1 MDAKMEKLLI
11 VNADDFGLSKG
22 QNYGVIEAFHYG
34 VVSSTTAMVNS
45 THIQHAANLSQ
56 RYPGLQIG
64 LHFVLTHGYPLT
76 AMPSLVNERGELGK
90 WLWEK
95 TESAQLDL
103 NEIHDELISQYDKFI
118 AVFGKAPTHIDS
130 HHHVHMLPQ
139 IYPLVE
145 AFAQSQSIPLRIG
158 RQDVERQDIP
168 LRYDHST
175 EWFDAGF
182 YGEEISEALF
192 LQVLERT
199 DQRGAKSVEM
209 MCHPAFLDKTILASK
224 YCYPRL
230 AEVEVLTSPGIKNAI
245 AERGYRLGSF
255 LDL

>member
-1 MDAKMEKLLI
+1 MEKLLI

-45 THIQHAANLSQ
+45 AHIQHAANLSQ

-95 TESAQLDL
+95 AESAQLDP

>member
-1 MDAKMEKLLI
+1 MEKLLI

-45 THIQHAANLSQ
+45 AHIQHAANLSQ

>member
-1 MDAKMEKLLI
+1 MEKLLI

-34 VVSSTTAMVNS
+34 VVTSTTAMVNS
-45 THIQHAANLSQ
+45 PDVQHAASLSQ
-56 RYPGLQIG
+56 LYPGLKIG
-64 LHFVLTHGYPLT
+64 LHFVLTHGHPLT
-76 AMPSLVNERGELGK
+76 AMSSLVNERGELGK
-90 WLWEK
+90 WLWERA
-95 TESAQLDL
+95 ESGLLSMD
-103 NEIHDELISQYDKFI
+103 EIHDELVSQYDRFM

-145 AFAQSQSIPLRIG
+145 AFAQSRAIPLRIG
-158 RQDVERQDIP
+158 RQEVERQDIP
-168 LRYDHST
+168 LRYDRST

-182 YGEEISEALF
+182 YGESISETLF
-192 LQVLERT
+192 LQVLDRA

-209 MCHPAFLDKTILASK
+209 MCHPAFLDNTILASK

-230 AEVEVLTSPGIKNAI
+230 AEVDVLTSPGMKNAI

>member
-1 MDAKMEKLLI
+1 MEKLLI

-45 THIQHAANLSQ
+45 AHIQHAANLSQ

-95 TESAQLDL
+95 AESAQLDL

-139 IYPLVE
+139 IYSLVE
-145 AFAQSQSIPLRIG
+145 AFAQSKSIPLRIG

>member
-45 THIQHAANLSQ
+45 AHIQHAANLSQ

>member
-22 QNYGVIEAFHYG
+22 QNYGVIEAYHYG

-45 THIQHAANLSQ
+45 VDVHHAARLSQ
-56 RYPGLQIG
+56 LYSGLQIG
-64 LHFVLTHGYPLT
+64 LHFVLTHGKPLT

-90 WLWEK
+90 WLWERA
-95 TESAQLDL
+95 ESALLDL
-103 NEIHDELISQYDKFI
+103 DEIHDELVSQYDQFV

-145 AFAQSQSIPLRIG
+145 AFAQSKSLPLRIG
-158 RQDVERQDIP
+158 REEVERQGIP
-168 LRYDHST
+168 LRYGRST

-199 DQRGAKSVEM
+199 DQRGARSVEM

-230 AEVEVLTSPGIKNAI
+230 AEVDVLTSPGIKNRI

>member
-1 MDAKMEKLLI
+1 MEKLLI

-34 VVSSTTAMVNS
+34 VVSSTTAMVNGEGV
-45 THIQHAANLSQ
+45 HHAAKLSKNF
-56 RYPGLQIG
+56 PGLRVG
-64 LHFVLTHGYPLT
+64 LHFVLTHGHPLT
-76 AMPSLVNERGELGK
+76 LMPSLVNERGELGK
-90 WLWEK
+90 WLWERA
-95 TESAQLDL
+95 ESEMLDL
-103 NEIHDELISQYDKFI
+103 DEIYNELVGQYDRFV

-130 HHHVHMLPQ
+130 HHHTHMLPQ

-145 AFAQSQSIPLRIG
+145 AFAQSKSIPLRID
-158 RQDVERQDIP
+158 RQAVEQQNIP
-168 LRYDHST
+168 LRYDRST

-182 YGEEISEALF
+182 YGEAISEALF
-192 LQVLERT
+192 LQVLERA
-199 DQRGAKSVEM
+199 DERSAGSVEM
-209 MCHPAFLDKTILASK
+209 MCHPAFLDKTLLESK

-230 AEVEVLTSPGIKNAI
+230 AEVDVLTAPGIKNTI

>member
-1 MDAKMEKLLI
+1 MEKLLI

>member
-1 MDAKMEKLLI
+1 MEKLLI

-22 QNYGVIEAFHYG
+22 QNYGVIEAYHYG

-45 THIQHAANLSQ
+45 VEVHHAARLSQ
-56 RYPGLQIG
+56 LYSGLQIG
-64 LHFVLTHGYPLT
+64 LHFVLTHGKPLT

-90 WLWEK
+90 WLWERA
-95 TESAQLDL
+95 ESEMLDL
-103 NEIHDELISQYDKFI
+103 DEIYNELVGQYDRFV

-130 HHHVHMLPQ
+130 HHHTHMLPQ

-145 AFAQSQSIPLRIG
+145 AFAQSKSIPLRID
-158 RQDVERQDIP
+158 RQAVEQQNIP
-168 LRYDHST
+168 LHYDRST

-182 YGEEISEALF
+182 YGEAISEALF
-192 LQVLERT
+192 LQVLERA
-199 DQRGAKSVEM
+199 DERSAGSVEM
-209 MCHPAFLDKTILASK
+209 MCHPAFLDKTLLESK

-230 AEVEVLTSPGIKNAI
+230 AEVDVLTAPGIKNVI

>member
-1 MDAKMEKLLI
+1 MEKLLI

-95 TESAQLDL
+95 AESAQLDL